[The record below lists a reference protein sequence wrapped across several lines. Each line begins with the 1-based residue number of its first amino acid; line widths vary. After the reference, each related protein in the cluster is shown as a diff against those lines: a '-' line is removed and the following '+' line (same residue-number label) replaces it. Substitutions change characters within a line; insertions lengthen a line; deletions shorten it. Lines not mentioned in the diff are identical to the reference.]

1 MLMDYSFCLVKFGE
15 GVKKL
20 KHHANVSGEYLNGV
34 EMKLYKAG
42 QYICTCCN
50 KCNLQLSFNKKNYKL
65 PAYFHNGSHY
75 DFIFVMKLIASYT
88 AIQDSREFDCLE
100 VIPTSEDKEMQ
111 IEFRNIQF
119 KDSLKLIS
127 SPLKTIVAQTLGNDS
142 DHYAHTK
149 SQLKQYCESKGKQ
162 WNNDYIDLLTRK
174 EPMFYS
180 LIKSYSSLNDI
191 IIPTREEYYDDMKGE
206 IMSQDEYDHMVKLW
220 DTFDI
225 KSWGE
230 YYELY
235 NVFDVNLMADS
246 FEHFRNTTLS
256 AFGVD
261 PMHYITAPQM
271 AYSLF
276 LKVTMEGNHGEDAL
290 KTLGE
295 KWAQYI
301 MRIGANE
308 GLSEDELQQTFIDCM
323 DEFYRSGGIRLV
335 MESEKDDFIRL
346 LKNLRGDITQIVKR
360 YSKIDIDNKEQTSTG
375 IYYLDANNL
384 YGGAMHRM
392 MPYELVGVPQQEQVM
407 ERINQ
412 DPNNWVKSLKTFDSC
427 GYFIECDIEAPKE
440 LHDKFNDL
448 HSSLNKRLACIQ
460 TVSRNMLR
468 RMRSWT
474 K

>member
-20 KHHANVSGEYLNGV
+20 KHHAHVSGEYLNGV

-75 DFIFVMKLIASYT
+75 DFTFIMKLIASY
-88 AIQDSREFDCLE
+88 AKAYPSDDCLE

-142 DHYAHTK
+142 DHYGHTK
-149 SQLKQYCESKGKQ
+149 SQLKQYCKSRGKP

-225 KSWGE
+225 KWWGE

-256 AFGVD
+256 AFRVD
-261 PMHYITAPQM
+261 PMHYITATQM

-276 LKVTMEGNHGEDAL
+276 LKVTMEGNHGENA
-290 KTLGE
+290 
-295 KWAQYI
+295 
-301 MRIGANE
+301 
-308 GLSEDELQQTFIDCM
+308 
-323 DEFYRSGGIRLV
+323 
-335 MESEKDDFIRL
+335 
-346 LKNLRGDITQIVKR
+346 
-360 YSKIDIDNKEQTSTG
+360 
-375 IYYLDANNL
+375 
-384 YGGAMHRM
+384 
-392 MPYELVGVPQQEQVM
+392 
-407 ERINQ
+407 
-412 DPNNWVKSLKTFDSC
+412 
-427 GYFIECDIEAPKE
+427 
-440 LHDKFNDL
+440 
-448 HSSLNKRLACIQ
+448 
-460 TVSRNMLR
+460 
-468 RMRSWT
+468 
-474 K
+474 